1 MYFNK
6 SKVELVGLILEKD
19 DELIDLRKQL
29 KFYKK
34 KYQEC
39 NEWGSGEEYM
49 SGSVPLKKL
58 LPVLGIN
65 KKLILL
71 ILLLIY

>member
-6 SKVELVGLILEKD
+6 SKIELIGIVLEQN

-29 KFYKK
+29 KFYKR
-34 KYQEC
+34 KYKEC

-49 SGSVPLKKL
+49 SGTIPLKKL

-65 KKLILL
+65 KKLK
-71 ILLLIY
+71 

>member
-1 MYFNK
+1 MYYDK
-6 SKVELVGLILEKD
+6 SKI
-19 DELIDLRKQL
+19 ELIGIVLEQDKELIELRKQ
-29 KFYKK
+29 KRFYKR

-65 KKLILL
+65 KKLK
-71 ILLLIY
+71 

>member
-29 KFYKK
+29 KFDKK

-65 KKLILL
+65 KKLK
-71 ILLLIY
+71 

>member
-29 KFYKK
+29 KFYKR

-49 SGSVPLKKL
+49 TGTVPLKKL

-65 KKLILL
+65 KKLK
-71 ILLLIY
+71 